1 MNNSRLCFKAR
12 LPAKEG
18 GKKKERCESVRVSR
32 GRNEIFKANGH
43 RESAIN
49 GTGGGAREIMRG
61 AVVPAS
67 RKHRVSYPFTRHH
80 PGG

>member
-1 MNNSRLCFKAR
+1 MNNSRLCFKAQ

-49 GTGGGAREIMRG
+49 GTGGGAG
-61 AVVPAS
+61 
-67 RKHRVSYPFTRHH
+67 K
-80 PGG
+80 